1 MLRGIRTHAM
11 NVSNLEAAKAWYSE
25 LLGRAPYFDQPFY
38 VGFDVGGYEL
48 GLHPLDE
55 GDGAGAGGSTVYWEV
70 EDAGFAIAHALEKGA
85 TLVQPAL
92 DVGGD
97 VVVGSVQDPFGNL
110 LGFIFNPHFAPPL
123 TAVSVAEMSEQAIVK
138 EAELVGSR
146 DAIWALWC
154 APETWLVEKANV
166 ELRVGGRYALHFDF
180 DQKPGFRGSEG
191 CRILSLLPGRMLSF
205 TWNAPPS
212 LPETRFRRTW
222 VVVELEE
229 LEAGRTRVRLTHTG
243 WPADGLA
250 NPESQWPQTF
260 QYFERAW
267 SMVLQALERHLSAVK
282 G

>member
-1 MLRGIRTHAM
+1 
-11 NVSNLEAAKAWYSE
+11 
-25 LLGRAPYFDQPFY
+25 
-38 VGFDVGGYEL
+38 
-48 GLHPLDE
+48 
-55 GDGAGAGGSTVYWEV
+55 
-70 EDAGFAIAHALEKGA
+70 
-85 TLVQPAL
+85 
-92 DVGGD
+92 
-97 VVVGSVQDPFGNL
+97 
-110 LGFIFNPHFAPPL
+110 
-123 TAVSVAEMSEQAIVK
+123 
-138 EAELVGSR
+138 
-146 DAIWALWC
+146 
-154 APETWLVEKANV
+154 LVEKANV